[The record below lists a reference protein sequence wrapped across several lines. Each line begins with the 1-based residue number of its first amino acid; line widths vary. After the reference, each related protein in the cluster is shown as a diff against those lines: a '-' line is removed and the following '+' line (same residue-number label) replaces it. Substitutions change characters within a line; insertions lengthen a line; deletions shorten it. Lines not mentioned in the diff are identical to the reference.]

1 MHMLTY
7 EHLKAKFEVSNST
20 ARRTLSIQGYAHAAV
35 LVPLIASANT
45 LELLFTKRTETVE
58 THKGQISFPGG
69 MVDESDNDI
78 VHTALREADEEVGLP
93 HSCIEILGL
102 LDDMATPSG
111 FVITPVVGVI
121 HELPIL
127 KLNMDEVAEVFR
139 VELDFFAH
147 PSNGRTELR
156 EFRGTKHEVWFYDR
170 GNHVIWGATAMIIRS
185 LLKKLQIR

>member
-7 EHLKAKFEVSNST
+7 EHLKAKFEASNST
-20 ARRTLSIQGYAHAAV
+20 ARRTLSIQEYAHAAV
-35 LVPLIASANT
+35 LVPLISSNNK
-45 LELLFTKRTETVE
+45 LELLFTKRTDSVE

-69 MVDESDNDI
+69 MVDDADEDI
-78 VHTALREADEEVGLP
+78 IHTALREADEEVGLP
-93 HSCIEILGL
+93 HSCIEVLGL

-111 FVITPVVGVI
+111 FVITPVVGVV

-127 KLNMDEVAEVFR
+127 NLNIEEVAEVFR

-156 EFRGTKHEVWFYDR
+156 EFRGMKHEVWFYDWGDR
-170 GNHVIWGATAMIIRS
+170 VIWGATAMIIHS